1 MPIPANLETTCFS
14 NSEITESLIKEYI
27 EDEGYE
33 REDMQEFI
41 ETHGEKAFQYDY
53 TDYLHQIEDMGSD
66 VVEAFIEEFSIS
78 DVSSCRDAY
87 MGHYRSGAEFA
98 EQMAS
103 DCGEVMN
110 PMASWIEIDWEKSW
124 ENLSYDYCEYDGHIF
139 SQYY

>member
-1 MPIPANLETTCFS
+1 
-14 NSEITESLIKEYI
+14 
-27 EDEGYE
+27 
-33 REDMQEFI
+33 MQEFI

-53 TDYLHQIEDMGSD
+53 LDYLHQIEDMGSD
-66 VVEAFIEEFSIS
+66 VVEAFIEEFSIH

-124 ENLSYDYCEYDGHIF
+124 ENLSYDYTEYDGHIF

>member
-1 MPIPANLETTCFS
+1 MSIDQLNIDIQLIEKITNDETFAEAT
-14 NSEITESLIKEYI
+14 
-27 EDEGYE
+27 
-33 REDMQEFI
+33 
-41 ETHGEKAFQYDY
+41 
-53 TDYLHQIEDMGSD
+53 
-66 VVEAFIEEFSIS
+66 VVEAFIEEFSIH

-124 ENLSYDYCEYDGHIF
+124 ENLSYDYTEYDGHIF

>member
-66 VVEAFIEEFSIS
+66 VVEAFIEEFSIH

-103 DCGEVMN
+103 DCG
-110 PMASWIEIDWEKSW
+110 
-124 ENLSYDYCEYDGHIF
+124 
-139 SQYY
+139 